1 MCCHGSCLVFH
12 GNRLCGSYSCAGV
25 LCKNGDC
32 GQGFRARA
40 LARTQCLVLL
50 VPCSF
55 RWVSPPKGYLLRKWG
70 RAVQVFL
77 VGCYPKSQSQQQERT
92 AQMCLDF
99 ILLLHSFGMEAS
111 VWLLWTLCLFIH
123 SNFFTSLNFQEI
135 SDNLLGVEASLKKK
149 SQHWVLI
156 SHMIPVSW
164 NYVLSFRWC
173 VQSSLPQ
180 SLPIPHCLI
189 QSQICLI
196 FPGPCLYLRTI
207 DLSGR
212 GFNASRQLSTEIILS
227 ATVYQLDFL
236 YGMG

>member
-77 VGCYPKSQSQQQERT
+77 VGCQSQQQERT

-149 SQHWVLI
+149 KSALG
-156 SHMIPVSW
+156 
-164 NYVLSFRWC
+164 
-173 VQSSLPQ
+173 
-180 SLPIPHCLI
+180 PH
-189 QSQICLI
+189 
-196 FPGPCLYLRTI
+196 FPYDTSELKLCPL
-207 DLSGR
+207 
-212 GFNASRQLSTEIILS
+212 F
-227 ATVYQLDFL
+227 
-236 YGMG
+236 